1 MIAPH
6 EMTLAVGE
14 TGNVTTVID
23 TTGGGAGAIVSS
35 DTRVASLH
43 DGAIEAV
50 GVGTAII
57 TVSKRGD
64 DDVQYTDSCTITV
77 VSSD

>member
-1 MIAPH
+1 
-6 EMTLAVGE
+6 MTLEVGE
-14 TGNVTTVID
+14 TGNVTIVTD
-23 TTGGGAGAIVSS
+23 TTGGGAAAILSS
-35 DTRVASLH
+35 DTRVADIH
-43 DGAIEAV
+43 DGVIEAV

-64 DDVQYTDSCTITV
+64 DDVQYTDSCTVTV